1 MQANATTQA
10 AVQAAAN
17 AFDANQESMNE
28 QPPPPPQ
35 QRYSMGLSST
45 GGKKK

>member
-28 QPPPPPQ
+28 Q
-35 QRYSMGLSST
+35 
-45 GGKKK
+45 K